1 VSQHDVFLV
10 VVSVIATLFV
20 IRVTTAPPLV
30 AVFSVQIRPHDNE
43 SDPFLG
49 RLTPP
54 EYAFYKAQ
62 TIVPLQGIDVHL
74 YRHHVQFQVRHD
86 PADQQVKS
94 ALEFVFTQ
102 PNYVL
107 TLWQVYVDENK
118 ETGLKR
124 IDGQPRLVAQ
134 FDPGRRCI
142 VVGLVD
148 GRFASGP
155 NGAPRNE
162 NVFATIPLSAKALRK
177 LRTDPVTSA
186 RPWERWDF
194 IATRKDAGFTW
205 FAECKDVAGKF
216 TRLRFW

>member
-1 VSQHDVFLV
+1 MV

-20 IRVTTAPPLV
+20 IHITTTPPLV

-49 RLTPP
+49 RLTPA
-54 EYAFYKAQ
+54 EYAFYKDQ
-62 TIVPLQGIDVHL
+62 PIVALQGIDVHV
-74 YRHHVQFQVRHD
+74 YRHHMQFQVRHD

-94 ALEFVFTQ
+94 AFEFVFTQ

-134 FDPGRRCI
+134 FDPARGRI

-148 GRFASGP
+148 GRFASDL
-155 NGAPRNE
+155 NGAPKNE
-162 NVFATIPLSAKALRK
+162 NVFATIPLNAKALRK
-177 LRTDPVTSA
+177 LRTDPVSSD
-186 RPWERWDF
+186 RRWERWDF
-194 IATRKDAGFTW
+194 IATKKDAGFTW

-216 TRLRFW
+216 MRTRTW